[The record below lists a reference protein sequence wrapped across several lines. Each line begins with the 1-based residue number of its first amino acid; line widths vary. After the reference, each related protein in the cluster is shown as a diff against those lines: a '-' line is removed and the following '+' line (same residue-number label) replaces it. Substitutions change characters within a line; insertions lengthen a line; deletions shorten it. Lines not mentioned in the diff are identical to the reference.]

1 MSNNQTLRFDKGT
14 LLLESAPPPHLRDFF
29 KWDRRAEAWRCD
41 ASHYTNIKNALNEES
56 PGCVAS
62 ILPEIKLHW
71 PLVGLLPLRDDQE
84 EAIQKW
90 MKSHR
95 GVIVMPT
102 GTGKTEVAL
111 HIMHRL
117 SVTTLV
123 VSPVRDLMY
132 QWHQRIQDRL
142 GYDAGIIGDNIFN
155 KRPVSVTT
163 YDSACIHMQD
173 FGNEFEL
180 IIFDECHHLP
190 GQVRSDAAR
199 MSVAPF
205 RLGLTAM
212 GWRPVLL
219 SGPQG
224 DI

>member
-62 ILPEIKLHW
+62 ILPVIKLHW

-123 VSPVRDLMY
+123 VYPLPSERWRPSESCNLERSLSQPCGAVRI
-132 QWHQRIQDRL
+132 W
-142 GYDAGIIGDNIFN
+142 AGDQSCCLA
-155 KRPVSVTT
+155 RR
-163 YDSACIHMQD
+163 A
-173 FGNEFEL
+173 
-180 IIFDECHHLP
+180 IFD
-190 GQVRSDAAR
+190 
-199 MSVAPF
+199 
-205 RLGLTAM
+205 
-212 GWRPVLL
+212 LL
-219 SGPQG
+219 SGTADPKLS
-224 DI
+224 